1 MPPVGLIWDGRYPL
15 RTGRVGAPDAMRHT
29 VMPNKVPS
37 SGVEQGPVAARSERL
52 ARCRGCFACMAPL
65 ERHALA
71 GHFLERLAVGVDGF
85 KQTFGAPVYRLTG
98 DSEGRP
104 PLD

>member
-15 RTGRVGAPDAMRHT
+15 RTRRVGPGRYAHT
-29 VMPNKVPS
+29 VMPNKVRRRALS
-37 SGVEQGPVAARSERL
+37 KARSAARSERL

-85 KQTFGAPVYRLTG
+85 KQTFGAPVYRLTAIAKG
-98 DSEGRP
+98 VHH
-104 PLD
+104 